1 MAWNIA
7 AIVRQAAQQST
18 PSTSGSGTTSD
29 PAPAPAPGGSNAG
42 GSNAAG
48 SKRKVK
54 WAPDYST
61 FIFED
66 EHPGAVWQGSRAL
79 DPWEAS
85 SPVAPAGFYTPDQQ
99 VFGPDGAYNAGGHS
113 IAPFQGEWDPW
124 SGGYIGRTDP
134 YWSDFERAGLLDLTP
149 GSDLWKHLQSKPG
162 VARYGDVMSDP
173 MAHFTALQSLY
184 SMSPHASFRQGGKIY
199 RARHNDYVGV
209 RDDLIA
215 RGYDPET
222 AQAIARGMDQYAE
235 AASRS
240 DDDMFK
246 LEDITKDI
254 VGGLGQ
260 ILQVAPIRAAMLAMS
275 LGGSGLFGELG
286 AAGGAAGE
294 LGQDFLAEELLAGAP
309 ELAGAY
315 SLDATTGLAGA
326 MPTGGMLGETPA
338 ADYDWLSDKA
348 ANTTL
353 ATRAVADPALSGIP
367 IDGSYLDLAEPAA
380 AGATQEPDLL
390 DQVKETYDTVSKYGK
405 VIKAVE
411 SILGS
416 AVPDGAPERREGQDD
431 AAYSADLAEYM
442 NLDAAAM
449 AELGLQPGSPEY
461 MQYILQQADAIIEQV
476 LAGMDVNADDISEQL
491 RSKTAEE
498 MAQLQRALYV
508 RGTLDQMMG
517 SGTYTDPF
525 TGTEQE
531 VLGEGTFNP
540 NVGAYQR
547 GLAGSF
553 QNISRSG
560 DPLGDIN
567 ELLGRRA
574 DLFGMQERADEQFER
589 AKLEDDIRKRRGIM
603 SY

>member
-1 MAWNIA
+1 MSWSNFL
-7 AIVRQAAQQST
+7 QAVAKAYTSS
-18 PSTSGSGTTSD
+18 PSTGGSGTPSD
-29 PAPAPAPGGSNAG
+29 PAAPPPASAPGSGGAAG
-42 GSNAAG
+42 G
-48 SKRKVK
+48 KRKVK
-54 WAPDYST
+54 WAPDFST

-66 EHPGAVWQGSRAL
+66 EYPGAVWQGSRAV

-99 VFGPDGAYNAGGHS
+99 VFGPDGAYNAGGNS

-184 SMSPHASFRQGGKIY
+184 SMSPYASFRQGGKIY

-215 RGYDPET
+215 RGYDPKT
-222 AQAIARGMDQYAE
+222 AQAIASGMDQYAE

-260 ILQVAPIRAAMLAMS
+260 ILQVPPIRAAMLAMS

-309 ELAGAY
+309 ELAGAF

-326 MPTGGMLGETPA
+326 MPTGMLGETPA

-353 ATRAVADPALSGIP
+353 ATRAVADPALAGIP
-367 IDGSYLDLAEPAA
+367 IDAGYLDLAPEAT

-405 VIKAVE
+405 VIKEVE

-416 AVPDGAPERREGQDD
+416 AVPDGAPARREGQDD

-442 NLDAAAM
+442 NLDAGAM
-449 AELGLQPGSPEY
+449 AEMGLQPGSPEY
-461 MQYILQQADAIIEQV
+461 MQYIMQQADAIIEQV
-476 LAGMDVNADDISEQL
+476 LEGVDVNADDISAQL
-491 RSKTAEE
+491 RSKTADE

-525 TGTEQE
+525 SGTDQE
-531 VLGEGTFNP
+531 VISTGGMLNP
-540 NVGAYQR
+540 HVGAYQR

-553 QNISRSG
+553 QNISRSD
-560 DPLGDIN
+560 DPLTDIN
-567 ELLGRRA
+567 ALLGRSA
-574 DLFGMQERADEQFER
+574 DLFGMQGRADERFER
-589 AKLEDDIRKRRGIM
+589 AKLEDDIRRRRGM
-603 SY
+603 LGM